1 MKTKAMAGSIGQI
14 WQLCWR
20 RRTMPSGRDWLGLGS
35 EQEGNKL
42 VALPA
47 APHERGD
54 TVATMIVSNGTAWLK

>member
-1 MKTKAMAGSIGQI
+1 MAGSIGQV

-20 RRTMPSGRDWLGLGS
+20 RWTMPFGRDWLGLGS
-35 EQEGNKL
+35 EQEGRTNW

-54 TVATMIVSNGTAWLK
+54 TVATMIVSNGIAWLK